1 MTDRDRKLIEAA
13 RNVFSRYGVA
23 KTTMAD
29 IAREAGVARQTLY
42 NAYAGKDEVMRAAVR
57 LSMEETD
64 AAVEEAWRSCV
75 GLEAHLDAF
84 FRIGPL
90 GWYDF
95 AQNSP
100 EAAEILEG
108 VHRVAAEE
116 LIEAA
121 RKWTARFEALIV
133 DEVPAGHPVV
143 AQAGALAD
151 FIYASS
157 INAKYGAESR
167 DILVNRLE
175 MLKRSVA
182 ALVVGRLVEK
192 IT

>member
-13 RNVFSRYGVA
+13 RNVFARYGIA

-42 NAYAGKDEVMRAAVR
+42 NAYAGKDEVMRAVVR
-57 LSMEETD
+57 FSMDETD
-64 AAVEEAWRSCV
+64 AAVEAAWAQCV
-75 GLEAHLDAF
+75 GLEAHLEAF
-84 FRIGPL
+84 FQIVPL

-116 LIEAA
+116 LVEAA
-121 RKWTARFEALIV
+121 RAWSARFETLLLS
-133 DEVPAGHPVV
+133 ELPTNHPV
-143 AQAGALAD
+143 AGRAAELAD

-167 DILVNRLE
+167 KVLEDRLN
-175 MLKRSVA
+175 MLKASVL
-182 ALVVGRLVEK
+182 ALVA
-192 IT
+192 

>member
-13 RNVFSRYGVA
+13 RHVFARYGVA

-42 NAYAGKDEVMRAAVR
+42 NAYAGKDEVLRAAVR
-57 LSMEETD
+57 LSMAETD
-64 AAVEEAWRSCV
+64 AAVEEAWSTCE

-95 AQNSP
+95 ARTSP
-100 EAAEILEG
+100 EAAELLEG

-116 LIEAA
+116 LAQAA
-121 RKWTARFEALIV
+121 RDWTARFEALILA
-133 DEVPAGHPVV
+133 EVPKGHPVTTR
-143 AQAGALAD
+143 AAELAD

-157 INAKYGAESR
+157 INAKHGVPTRKMLENR
-167 DILVNRLE
+167 LDIL
-175 MLKRSVA
+175 KASVL
-182 ALVVGRLVEK
+182 ALVA
-192 IT
+192 